1 MPTITVTLNP
11 ITINVTLDNNK
22 ITVTTNPVDIKVG
35 LSSIT
40 TANFVAADT
49 KFAFNGADG
58 NSYFNYNS
66 STSRL
71 ELFVNGVKFNEFG

>member
-1 MPTITVTLNP
+1 MPNLDIPVNP

-22 ITVTTNPVDIKVG
+22 ITVS

-58 NSYFNYNS
+58 NSYFKYNS
-66 STSRL
+66 TSGRL
-71 ELFVNGVKFNEFG
+71 ELFVNGVKMNEWG